1 MGRRKQ
7 KDAPGQGTFGGFLD
21 GIAKRARV
29 VDREAIAKR
38 LFYVVV
44 ALSGLGLLV
53 GMAYHAPVLEPEA
66 FQGKLLQSALFRG
79 AGFCALLIGFRLGP
93 AGLRPLL
100 PACTLV
106 ALVLLALCFVP
117 GIGVERNG
125 SHRWVRLGLEFQP
138 SELARL
144 VVVMWIADRCV
155 RLGPR
160 VRELKRGVLPMLA
173 LGLTFFGLVMIE
185 TDVGSALLL
194 LCCALSTMWMG
205 GARPAF
211 MLGAMAIIGG
221 GTLGFAALTMPY
233 ARARL
238 MVFTGELRNDQV
250 MGATQA
256 ISSGEWWG
264 SGLAQ
269 GRARFE
275 GVPYLESDYVLAQ
288 IGEELGLFGMLLVL
302 VLFLAFLWYGL
313 RLVLSI
319 PERYEA
325 LVAFGLL
332 LSVAL
337 QAMLHAQV
345 VAGLAPPKG
354 INLPFLSAGGSS
366 LVVSSLAVGLALG
379 ATRRPASERT
389 SCTQSNAMDL

>member
-1 MGRRKQ
+1 MARRRK
-7 KDAPGQGTFGGFLD
+7 DSPGQGTFEGFLE

-29 VDREAIAKR
+29 VDCEGTAKR
-38 LFYVVV
+38 LFWIVA
-44 ALSGLGLLV
+44 ALSALGLLV
-53 GMAYHAPVLEPEA
+53 GIAYHAPVLEPDE
-66 FQGKLLQSALFRG
+66 FQSKLRESALFRG
-79 AGFCALLIGFRLGP
+79 AGLCALLIGFRLGP
-93 AGLRPLL
+93 QGLRKALPL
-100 PACTLV
+100 CTLA
-106 ALVLLALCFVP
+106 ALVLLVLCFFP

-125 SHRWVRLGLEFQP
+125 SNRWVRLGIEFQP

-144 VVVMWIADRCV
+144 VAVMWVADRCV

-160 VRELKRGVLPMLA
+160 VRELYHGVLPMLA
-173 LGLTFFGLVMIE
+173 LGLAFFGLVVIE

-194 LCCALSTMWMG
+194 LLCVLSTMWMG
-205 GARPAF
+205 GAPPVF
-211 MLGAMAIIGG
+211 MLGAMTVITG
-221 GTLGFAALTMPY
+221 GTLGLAWLTMPY
-233 ARARL
+233 ARGRL
-238 MVFTGELRNDQV
+238 QVFAGQLGNDQV
-250 MGATQA
+250 TGATEA
-256 ISSGEWWG
+256 ISSGELLG
-264 SGLAQ
+264 AGLAQ

-275 GVPYLESDYVLAQ
+275 RVPYLESDYVLAQ

-302 VLFLAFLWYGL
+302 ALFIAFLWYGL

-379 ATRRPASERT
+379 ATRRTALERT
-389 SCTQSNAMDL
+389 SCTQLNATD